1 MRLLFVKLKH
11 IGDALLLT
19 PTLNAVKASYPEA
32 TIWVAVRR
40 GSEGILAG
48 CPAIDRVVTSAAPE
62 KSNRSAR
69 NLWEDL
75 RLIGQ
80 LRSAHF
86 DYAFVL
92 SYGDR
97 GRMLAGLSGAKHR
110 CLNDA
115 VYPPGFFAG
124 AAFNQFSSFDWRER
138 HQVEADFFTVANH
151 LSLQMAS
158 PPPLVFDRAATRP
171 CDLGVILEDYVVMH
185 PGTRWLRKRWL
196 MERWIQTGGF
206 LLERASHLV
215 ISVGPDPVETELGAE
230 LAKALGPRAV
240 ATHGQLSWAQL
251 AGLLYGAKLFVGLDT
266 AAMHLAAACQ
276 CPIVALFG
284 ASVAQHWR
292 PWAVV
297 HRLVGAELRP
307 GEKGSNGAMNR
318 IKATEVMA
326 ACGALL
332 TLGKRVEPNR

>member
-19 PTLNAVKASYPEA
+19 PTLNAVKESYPDA

-40 GSEGILAG
+40 GSDGILAG

-62 KSNRSAR
+62 KSNRSAGD
-69 NLWEDL
+69 LWEDL
-75 RLIGQ
+75 RLIGL

-86 DYAFVL
+86 DYAFEL

-97 GRMLAGLSGAKHR
+97 GRLLAGLSGAKHR
-110 CLNDA
+110 CLNNA
-115 VYPPGFFAG
+115 VYPPSCFAR
-124 AAFNQFSSFDWRER
+124 AAFNEISSFDWRER
-138 HQVEADFFTVANH
+138 HQVEAAFFTVANH

-185 PGTRWLRKRWL
+185 PGTRWLRKRWP
-196 MERWIQTGGF
+196 MERWIPTGRF
-206 LLERASHLV
+206 LLERAAHLV
-215 ISVGPDPVETELGAE
+215 ISVGPDPVETELGVE

-240 ATHGQLSWAQL
+240 ATHGRLSWAQL

-276 CPIVALFG
+276 CPVVALFG

-307 GEKGSNGAMNR
+307 GEKGSEEGMKRIGAADVV
-318 IKATEVMA
+318 K

-332 TLGKRVEPNR
+332 TFEPRL